1 MNTLIKDQTQCRCPI
16 KKQAGFTMIEI
27 AISLA
32 IVAVAMVAIL
42 GILPAGLTVQQE
54 NREDTIIDQEAEYYM
69 NVIRNSGMGIGP
81 LFIGSHVEQVSIIRT
96 NNLTGASLS
105 VLYNQNSTTG
115 LGYNWGSRQVV
126 RKLLSTP
133 SWDLGSLPSVPDA
146 RFDPQTGLNI
156 EEQFIVTAAVKAI
169 TGSAVELTS
178 THNEGG
184 FRYELTVS
192 LHPAVTPALF
202 SGYGPDAGP
211 SQVFLDLQNSGPAG
225 QGELLR
231 QAGLN
236 ANLWEL
242 ELTMRWPLTYVD
254 QQAGTYV
261 LGNNKRTY
269 RSVMAG
275 HVAPDGRSRNLY
287 VFRRGIF
294 STPQQ
299 QGNP

>member
-1 MNTLIKDQTQCRCPI
+1 MKKYSKDQFSNGLPSLDR
-16 KKQAGFTMIEI
+16 AGFTMIEI

-42 GILPAGLTVQQE
+42 GILPAGLSVQQE

-69 NVIRNSGMGIGP
+69 NVIRNSGMGVGP
-81 LFIGSHVEQVSIIRT
+81 LFIGSHVEQISITRT
-96 NNLTGASLS
+96 NNLTGASFD

-115 LGYNWGSRQVV
+115 LGFNWGSRQVV

-133 SWDLGSLPSVPDA
+133 SWDLGSLEFIPDA
-146 RFDPQTGLNI
+146 VFDPQTGINI
-156 EEQFIVTAAVKAI
+156 EEQFIVKAAVKSI
-169 TGSAVELTS
+169 TGTAVELTS

-184 FRYELTVS
+184 FRYEMTVS
-192 LHPAVTPALF
+192 LHPVITPALF
-202 SGYGPDAGP
+202 SGYGIDAGP
-211 SQVFLDLQNSGPAG
+211 SQVFLNLQESGLPG

-242 ELTMRWPLTYVD
+242 ELTMRWPLNYID
-254 QQAGTYV
+254 RQAGTYV

-275 HVAPDGRSRNLY
+275 HVAPDDRSRNLF
-287 VFRRGIF
+287 VFRRGVF
-294 STPQQ
+294 STPK
-299 QGNP
+299 N